1 MLRSSYVIIV
11 MHIYMLKKLYQQN
24 EYQPQ
29 QKQKMLIKKK
39 DLKNVL
45 NLLIAMS
52 EINNTQLDNTKY
64 IALVMTMY
72 NLIEHSN
79 NYSKTSGSLW

>member
-1 MLRSSYVIIV
+1 
-11 MHIYMLKKLYQQN
+11 
-24 EYQPQ
+24 
-29 QKQKMLIKKK
+29 MLIKKK

-52 EINNTQLDNTKY
+52 ETNNTQLDNTKY
-64 IALVMTMY
+64 IDVVMTMY

-79 NYSKTSGSLW
+79 NYSKTSGSLR

>member
-1 MLRSSYVIIV
+1 
-11 MHIYMLKKLYQQN
+11 
-24 EYQPQ
+24 
-29 QKQKMLIKKK
+29 MLIKKK

-64 IALVMTMY
+64 LALVMTMY

>member
-64 IALVMTMY
+64 IDVVMTMY

>member
-64 IALVMTMY
+64 IDVVMTMY

-79 NYSKTSGSLW
+79 NYSKTSGSLR